1 MDLSIVTTA
10 FHSAPHLEEFY
21 RRSCAAAKQVT
32 ESFEVVIVNDG
43 SPDNSLEVALA
54 LVRRD
59 RRVRVIDLS
68 RNFGHHKAL
77 MTGLAHSCG
86 DLVFLLD
93 SDLEE
98 DPTLLADFYQK
109 LEATGADV
117 VFGVQEKRKGG
128 LFERLS
134 GFLFFKTFNA
144 LSSYKLPANFT
155 TARLMNR
162 KYVSALLQHREREML
177 LAGLW
182 VLTGFT
188 QIPLTVT
195 KHSKGSSTYNTRM
208 KIAQAVNAITSFSN
222 KPLVL
227 IFYLGCAILA
237 LSSLAALCL
246 VVRKIFFGTLLLG
259 WASLIVS
266 IWMLGGLTIFCLGI
280 IGIYLAKIFIEVK
293 QRPYSIVKDIYEHD
307 GVLPLTAGRI
317 REMEAAG
324 QSPIEVRSR

>member
-10 FHSAPHLEEFY
+10 YYSAPHLEEFY
-21 RRSCAAAKQVT
+21 RRSCAVADKIT
-32 ESFEVVIVNDG
+32 RSFEVIIVNDG
-43 SPDNSLEVALA
+43 SPDNSLDVALTIFQK
-54 LVRRD
+54 D
-59 RRVRVIDLS
+59 PRVRIIDLS

-98 DPTLLADFYQK
+98 DPELLETFYQK
-109 LEATGADV
+109 LSTTGADV
-117 VFGVQEKRKGG
+117 VFGVQERRKGK

-134 GFLFFKTFNA
+134 GFLFLKVFNA
-144 LSSYKLPANFT
+144 LSSHPLPANFI

-162 KYVSALLQHREREML
+162 RYVSALLQHREREML

-182 VLTGFT
+182 ALTGFT
-188 QIPLTVT
+188 QIPATVP
-195 KHSKGSSTYNTRM
+195 KHSKDSSTYNTRM
-208 KIAQAVNAITSFSN
+208 KIGHAVNAITSFSD
-222 KPLVL
+222 KPLVI
-227 IFYLGCAILA
+227 IFYLGCVILS
-237 LSSLAALCL
+237 LSSVAALYL
-246 VVRKIFFGTLLLG
+246 IIRRVFFGTLLLG

-293 QRPYSIVKDIYEHD
+293 QRPYSIVKDIYERD
-307 GVLPLTAGRI
+307 NVPRI
-317 REMEAAG
+317 DDRRPQQASTG
-324 QSPIEVRSR
+324 TQSR

>member
-10 FHSAPHLEEFY
+10 YYSAPHLQEFY
-21 RRSCAAAKQVT
+21 ERSCAAAEQLT
-32 ESFEVVIVNDG
+32 QNFEIIIVNDG
-43 SPDNSLEVALA
+43 SPDNSLDVA
-54 LVRRD
+54 RSIFQTD
-59 RRVRVIDLS
+59 PRVRVIDLS

-98 DPTLLADFYQK
+98 EPELLTPLYQK
-109 LEATGADV
+109 LSATDADV
-117 VFGVQEKRKGG
+117 VFGVQERRKGKV
-128 LFERLS
+128 FERLS
-134 GFLFFKTFNA
+134 GFLFVKIFNA
-144 LSSYKLPANFT
+144 LASPPLPANFI
-155 TARLMNR
+155 TARLMSR

-182 VLTGFT
+182 ELTGFT

-195 KHSKGSSTYNTRM
+195 KHSRGSSTYSTRM
-208 KIAQAVNAITSFSN
+208 KIGHAVNAVTSFSN
-222 KPLVL
+222 KPLVY
-227 IFYLGCAILA
+227 IFYLGCVILL
-237 LSSLAALCL
+237 LSTLAALYL
-246 VVRKIFFGTLLLG
+246 IVRKIFFGHLLLG

-293 QRPYSIVKDIYEHD
+293 QRPYAIVKNIYEHEQ
-307 GVLPLTAGRI
+307 VPLLTESGLHELIDATA
-317 REMEAAG
+317 
-324 QSPIEVRSR
+324 SRMKRTSN

>member
-21 RRSCAAAKQVT
+21 LRSCAAAEKIT
-32 ESFEVVIVNDG
+32 RSFEIIIVNDG
-43 SPDNSLEVALA
+43 APDHSLEVALL
-54 LVRRD
+54 LVHRD
-59 RRVRVIDLS
+59 PRVRVIDLS

-86 DLVFLLD
+86 DLIFLLD

-98 DPTLLADFYQK
+98 DPELLESFHQE
-109 LEATGADV
+109 LRATGADV
-117 VFGVQEKRKGG
+117 VFGVQGKRKGRF
-128 LFERLS
+128 FERVS
-134 GFLFFKTFNA
+134 GFLFFKVFNA
-144 LSSYKLPANFT
+144 LSSHSLPANFI

-195 KHSKGSSTYNTRM
+195 KHSKGSSSYSVRM
-208 KIAQAVNAITSFSN
+208 KIAQAVNAVTSFSN
-222 KPLVL
+222 KPLVF
-227 IFYLGCAILA
+227 IFYLGCAILF
-237 LSSLAALCL
+237 LSSVAALYL
-246 VVRKIFFGTLLLG
+246 VIRKLFFGTLLLG

-266 IWMLGGLTIFCLGI
+266 IWMLGGMMIFCLGI
-280 IGIYLAKIFIEVK
+280 IGIYLAKIFLEVK
-293 QRPYSIVKDIYEHD
+293 QRPYTIVNDSYEHD
-307 GVLPLTAGRI
+307 NVSPLTKGSLWEVETLEPAK
-317 REMEAAG
+317 
-324 QSPIEVRSR
+324 IEVEGT